1 MPSAAELWIESL
13 SPWPE
18 EFGLERMRALMAA
31 LGEPQRAFPS
41 VHVVG
46 TNGKSTAAATIA
58 ARLEAEGVRAGAY
71 LSPHVSGWAER
82 IRIGGEEADFDEAIG
97 RVRAAAVR
105 LGATQFETLTAAA
118 FAAFAD
124 AGVEAAAVE
133 AGLGGRL
140 DATNVIDA
148 PVVLLTNVSEEHTE
162 VLGQTREEIARE
174 KLAVAHDAR
183 VVVLPDNSFRHLVP
197 RRAEV
202 RVGGAREAVE
212 AFLGRRVEAD
222 VEVALAGRLERRA
235 GGEVWDGAHNPAG
248 VEWLTNHL
256 EPGYVVCASI
266 LRDKNAEAMLAGLAR
281 LGRTLV
287 ATQSSNERALPA
299 ADLAQA
305 ARRHFEQ
312 VEVVPDPEAALDR
325 ARALGRPLV
334 TGSLYLLADLSRAHG
349 RRRQPVR

>member
-1 MPSAAELWIESL
+1 MPSAAESWIESL

-18 EFGLERMRALMAA
+18 EFGLERMRALLSE
-31 LGEPQRAFPS
+31 LGQPQRAFDS
-41 VHVVG
+41 IHVVG

-58 ARLEAEGVRAGAY
+58 ALLEREGVHAGAY

-82 IRIGGEEADFDEAIG
+82 IRIGGEEADFDEAVG

-118 FAAFAD
+118 FAAFAE
-124 AGVEAAAVE
+124 AGVEVAAVE

-162 VLGQTREEIARE
+162 VLGETREEIARE
-174 KLAVAHDAR
+174 KLAVAHAAR

-197 RRAEV
+197 TQAEA

-212 AFLGRRVEAD
+212 AFLGRPVEAD
-222 VEVALAGRLERRA
+222 AEVALPGRLERRA
-235 GGEVWDGAHNPAG
+235 GGEIWDGAHNPAG
-248 VEWLTNHL
+248 VEWLTAHL
-256 EPGYVVCASI
+256 EPGYVVCVSI
-266 LRDKNAEAMLAGLAR
+266 LSDKDADAMLAGLAR

-299 ADLAQA
+299 ADLAEA

-312 VEVVPDPEAALDR
+312 VEVVPDPCAALGR

-334 TGSLYLLADLSRAHG
+334 TGSLYLLADLSRSRG
-349 RRRQPVR
+349 RQKQTVR